1 VDECFGTETLVDLV
15 EGRSDAALRAR
26 IEGHASRC
34 EHCRRLLSSLARGSA
49 PTEPVERPAAL
60 ATPPQVGRYV
70 IERVLGAGGMGIVY
84 AALDPELKRTVAVKL
99 LRGGMQERLR
109 REAQTLAQL
118 AHPNVVAVFDVGEH
132 DGRLFI
138 AMEHVPGETLAEW
151 QGAPHS
157 HAELLDAYLAAGRG
171 LAAAHDVGIVHRD
184 FKPENVLVGSDR
196 RVRVADFGLARE
208 QAAEEGGPA
217 LASSALA
224 GTPYYMA
231 PEVYGGGTADAR
243 SDQFSF
249 CVALFTALTGERP
262 FGGDSFDE
270 LRAAVTEGKVR
281 EPQRR
286 LPRRIASALR
296 RGLATDPAARFS
308 DMDALL
314 AALAPRPRRWPWVAI
329 PATAAAIAVTAL
341 VVTRGGAAAA
351 PCGGAAEAL
360 RGVWDPERKVAV
372 LAALTGTGVPYAD
385 ATRRETERLLDRYAA
400 DWQAMHTDAC
410 QATRVR
416 KEDSEDVLDLRM
428 TCLADRRRAL
438 AGVVGVLATADG
450 TVAEH
455 AVTAAAALPALAP
468 CADVSALRT
477 LVRPPNQAA
486 QAQVAALRGELAR
499 LRALRDTG
507 ANGYAA
513 LLARARPVL
522 ASAHWI
528 GYRPLE
534 GEAQS
539 LVALLERDTE
549 DYTAARA
556 SYEQA
561 VLAADAGRDDRTTAD
576 ALIYLVGLVGKGLAK
591 PAEVPPLRARAQA
604 VLERI
609 DHPPELEAALQ
620 YAVGSVEYGSGDLA
634 AAERDFTAALLTLE
648 RVYGKDDVRIVEP
661 LLDLAKLDLARERP
675 APARARLDRI
685 LAIQTRALGDQH
697 PDVARTLSME
707 GGAAFAAEAYDEAIA
722 LHRRA
727 LAIFER
733 TVGRDSLAVAN
744 VLANLA
750 DVYDARGDFAHALD
764 AHQRSI
770 AIAEAK
776 LGRTHRV
783 TLSYRQGLATTL
795 DGTGRHT
802 EAIAQLEEILAAQR
816 AQLGAHPDTA
826 MTLEALA
833 YIELHVKHFAAARD
847 HAGEARTMFERL
859 LGDGYN
865 PHVELAIT
873 GEALY
878 GLGERAGACDA
889 FEAARRAGA
898 DVDDPGA
905 AAWLDAQLGRALVE
919 TNRDPNRGR
928 ALVLAAYPKVAAD
941 QRLADQ
947 RAELL
952 AWMKRRGIRVPG

>member
-138 AMEHVPGETLAEW
+138 AMEHVPGETLADW
-151 QGAPHS
+151 QGASRS

-171 LAAAHDVGIVHRD
+171 LAAAHDLGIVHRD
-184 FKPENVLVGSDR
+184 FKPENVLVGSDG

-208 QAAEEGGPA
+208 QAGEQGGPA

-231 PEVYGGGTADAR
+231 PEVYAGGTADAR
-243 SDQFSF
+243 SDQFAF

-270 LRAAVTEGKVR
+270 LRAAVTAGTVR
-281 EPQRR
+281 EPKHR
-286 LPRRIASALR
+286 LPGRIAGALR
-296 RGLATDPAARFS
+296 RGLATDPAARFP

-314 AALAPRPRRWPWVAI
+314 AALAPRPRRWPWVAV
-329 PATAAAIAVTAL
+329 PATATAIAVTAL
-341 VVTRGGAAAA
+341 VATRGGAGAS

-428 TCLADRRRAL
+428 TCLADRRRAF
-438 AGVVGVLATADG
+438 AGVVGALATADR

-455 AVTAAAALPALAP
+455 AVAAAAALPALAP

-486 QAQVAALRGELAR
+486 QAQVAELRGELAR
-499 LRALRDTG
+499 LRAQRDTG
-507 ANGYAA
+507 AGGYPA

-522 ASAHWI
+522 STAHSI

-534 GEAQS
+534 AEALA

-549 DYTAARA
+549 DYPAARA

-561 VLAADAGRDDRTTAD
+561 VLAADAGRDDRATAD
-576 ALIYLVGLVGKGLAK
+576 ALIVLIRLVGKGLGK
-591 PAEVPPLRARAQA
+591 PDEVPPLRARAQA

-609 DHPPELEAALQ
+609 DHPPELEGALQ
-620 YAVGSVEYGSGDLA
+620 YAVGSVESATGDVA
-634 AAERDFTAALLTLE
+634 AADRDLTGALLALE

-661 LLDLAKLDLARERP
+661 LLALAALELARERP
-675 APARARLDRI
+675 APARAQLERV
-685 LAIQTRALGDQH
+685 LAIQTRALGGQH

-707 GGAAFAAEAYDEAIA
+707 GGAAFSARAYDEAVA
-722 LHRRA
+722 LHQRA
-727 LAIFER
+727 LTIVER
-733 TVGRDSLAVAN
+733 TVGRDSLAAAN
-744 VLANLA
+744 VLSNLA
-750 DVYDARGDFAHALD
+750 DVYDARGESARSVD
-764 AHQRSI
+764 AHRRAI

-776 LGRTHRV
+776 LGPTHQV
-783 TLSYRQGLATTL
+783 TLSYREALATAL
-795 DGTGRHT
+795 ASSGHHT
-802 EAIAQLEEILAAQR
+802 EAIALLEDVLAAQR
-816 AQLGAHPDTA
+816 KQLGPHPDTA
-826 MTLEALA
+826 TTLEALA
-833 YIELHVKHFAAARD
+833 FIELGVKHFAAARD
-847 HAGEARTMFERL
+847 HAAEARTMFERV

-889 FEAARRAGA
+889 FEAARRAGEGM
-898 DVDDPGA
+898 DDPGA

-928 ALVLAAYPKVAAD
+928 ALVLAAYPTIAAD
-941 QRLADQ
+941 PRLVEQ
-947 RAELL
+947 RAELV